1 MKKKKTKTEG
11 LVAPQ
16 TDITEAKELNNV
28 IVPIRP
34 IIKEIDD
41 GVFHTGDK
49 LLYST
54 PPDVE
59 WNCCCIKGDKDLCV
73 FLFKC
78 GISSAVLGFCMLML
92 INDNKDGFYISTIS
106 LILGGVMGS
115 NTDTKKKDA
124 TKKT

>member
-1 MKKKKTKTEG
+1 MKKKK
-11 LVAPQ
+11 

-34 IIKEIDD
+34 TIKEIDD

-92 INDNKDGFYISTIS
+92 MNDNKDGFYISTIS